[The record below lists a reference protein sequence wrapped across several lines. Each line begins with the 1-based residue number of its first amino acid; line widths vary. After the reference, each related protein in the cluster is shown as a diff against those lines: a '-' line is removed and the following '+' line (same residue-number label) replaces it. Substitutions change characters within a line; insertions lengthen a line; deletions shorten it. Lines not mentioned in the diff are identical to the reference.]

1 MENELCPVYAAYAGP
16 APFSSEPDPAEVA
29 EIRWVNWEDFCEA
42 ARSGRQPVSPWC
54 AMQLAE
60 LAALGPKP
68 LDWVPADP
76 AGLPPAARGWPPRG

>member
-1 MENELCPVYAAYAGP
+1 V
-16 APFSSEPDPAEVA
+16 D
-29 EIRWVNWEDFCEA
+29 WEDFGVA

-68 LDWVPADP
+68 LHWPPADP
-76 AGLPPAARGWPPRG
+76 AGLPPAARG